1 MKALPR
7 LREELDLLA
16 GPTLADGQPSWTLH
30 DPVRNLFF
38 RIDWPTFRLLGQ
50 WALNDPQQIARA
62 ASEGTTLELEPED
75 VAALAQFLVANQLA
89 RPEGE
94 PAAPPRLA
102 ERLAK
107 ARAGPWKW
115 LLHHYLFFR
124 VPLFKPDAWL
134 AVWLPVAELFGS
146 RMMARLTAIVF
157 AIGLF
162 QVVRQ
167 WDTFAAQLVDIFSLE
182 GLAAYAVALVCV
194 KALHELGHAFTA
206 KHFGCRVPTMGVA
219 FVVLWPMA
227 YTDTNEAWRLTDS
240 GKRLQ
245 IASAGILT
253 ELMIAAWATLAWGLL
268 PDGPLRSAAFV
279 LATTSWISTL
289 LINASPFMRFD
300 GYFILSDA
308 LDMPNLHER
317 SFALA
322 RWKLREW
329 LFRLGEPVPE
339 PLPEPRLRWM
349 IGFAWA
355 TWLYRLVVFVGI
367 AVLVYQLFF
376 KLLGVFLFVVE
387 IAWFILRPLRMEL
400 DAWRARSGRILQ
412 SGRTWLSAVLVIG
425 LVSLAFIPWPGRIA
439 SSALLKPAEIWP
451 VHAPAGARLDA
462 LPFKEGDAVAEGA
475 KLAAFHMPD
484 PQMKRQTLLARIEQL
499 RWQAEASAFDE
510 QTRSRVQVAREALAT
525 ALAELAAVEA
535 ELRDASPVAP
545 FAGRFRLLDPDL
557 QPGQWI
563 ARRERIAQLV
573 RADAQWA
580 VETWLEDS
588 AIGRVRVGDPAHFVI
603 DGAVGPTLLLTVKSI
618 DRDASRAL
626 PRSELAVPSGGHVM
640 VREKGGQLIPE
651 RAVYRV
657 TLSVNHPEQLET
669 LGPQTWRG
677 QVSVHVNADAPAWRY
692 LKQAAAVLVREFDF

>member
-1 MKALPR
+1 MPALPQ
-7 LREELDLLA
+7 LREELDLLP

-50 WALNDPQQIARA
+50 WSLRDPDRIAAA
-62 ASEGTTLELEPED
+62 ASAGTTLELDAED
-75 VAALAQFLVANQLA
+75 VAALAQFLTANQLV
-89 RPEGE
+89 RPAGD
-94 PAAPPRLA
+94 AATAPRLA
-102 ERLAK
+102 ERLAR

-124 VPLFKPDAWL
+124 VPLVRPDRWL
-134 AVWLPVAELFGS
+134 ERWLPIALLFGS
-146 RMMARLTAIVF
+146 RLMFRLTAVVF
-157 AIGLF
+157 AVGLF

-167 WDTFAAQLVDIFSLE
+167 WDAFAAQLVDIFSLE
-182 GLAAYAVALVCV
+182 GLAAYAVAIICV

-206 KHFGCRVPTMGVA
+206 KRFGCRVPTMGVA

-227 YTDTNEAWRLTDS
+227 YTDTNETWRLTDS
-240 GKRLQ
+240 GQRLQ

-268 PDGPLRSAAFV
+268 PEGPLRSAAFV
-279 LATTSWISTL
+279 LATTSWVSTL

-329 LFRLGEPVPE
+329 LFRLGEPIPE
-339 PLPEPRLRWM
+339 PMPERRLRWM

-355 TWLYRLVVFVGI
+355 TWVYRLVVFVGI
-367 AVLVYQLFF
+367 AVLVYQMFF
-376 KLLGVFLFVVE
+376 KLLGIFLFLVE
-387 IAWFILRPLRMEL
+387 IAWFILRPMRMEL
-400 DAWRARSGRILQ
+400 DAWRVRRGRILQ
-412 SGRTWLSAVLVIG
+412 SGRTWLSVLVAMG
-425 LVSLAFIPWPGRIA
+425 LVGLAFVPWPGRINA
-439 SSALLKPAEIWP
+439 SALLKPAEVWP
-451 VHAPAGARLDA
+451 LHAPAGARLDL
-462 LPFKEGDAVAEGA
+462 LPFGDGDSVAEGT
-475 KLAAFHMPD
+475 KLAVFHMPD
-484 PQMKRQTLLARIEQL
+484 PQMKRRTLLARIEQL

-510 QTRSRVQVAREALAT
+510 QTRGRIQVAREALAS

-545 FAGRFRLLDPDL
+545 FAGHFRLLDPDL

-573 RADAQWA
+573 RDDAPWT

-588 AIGRVRVGDPAHFVI
+588 AIGRVRVGDRARFMI
-603 DGAVGPTLLLTVKSI
+603 DGATGAMISLRVRSI

-626 PRSELAVPSGGHVM
+626 PRAELSVPAGGHVL
-640 VREKGGQLIPE
+640 VREKGGQLVPE

-657 TLSVNHPEQLET
+657 SLSVEDPEMLSA
-669 LGPQTWRG
+669 LAPYSWRG
-677 QVSVHVNADAPAWRY
+677 QLSLHVRADAPAWRY